1 MDKPIMSAGP
11 HIHSKD
17 SSSRIMLD
25 VIIALLPAAIG
36 AVILLPLIYRAD
48 LQPGNVPPLSWISPL
63 FGIAFVYLSYKFWML
78 GVRKYDF
85 TGS

>member
-25 VIIALLPAAIG
+25 VIIARGI
-36 AVILLPLIYRAD
+36 VR
-48 LQPGNVPPLSWISPL
+48 IS
-63 FGIAFVYLSYKFWML
+63 V
-78 GVRKYDF
+78 
-85 TGS
+85 